1 MNFQFLVT
9 NHDLRVLIRNYVDCS
24 VGSLKACMERLAS
37 DVYAIANQKKDP
49 QGRTLSITADDLP
62 TKKSAHHLQ
71 EKLTQSGQIPK
82 TQLWRLFPVDAGSAA
97 NMRVQNY
104 TYKNYVMD
112 APSDSSRAVRLYALD
127 SSRHKNQM
135 YYFGLQ

>member
-1 MNFQFLVT
+1 VEELP
-9 NHDLRVLIRNYVDCS
+9 
-24 VGSLKACMERLAS
+24 S
-37 DVYAIANQKKDP
+37 DVYAIANQEKDP
-49 QGRTLSITADDLP
+49 QGRTLYITANNPP
-62 TKKSAHHLQ
+62 TERSALQLQ
-71 EKLTQSGQIPK
+71 EEQMQSGQISK

>member
-82 TQLWRLFPVDAGSAA
+82 ISHQAV
-97 NMRVQNY
+97 MY
-104 TYKNYVMD
+104 TCYIHRKLKKN
-112 APSDSSRAVRLYALD
+112 PSIVAYGRDFYCKTCTSHPTMCPDDCFEPY
-127 SSRHKNQM
+127 HTC
-135 YYFGLQ
+135 